1 VSVLGKGFEMM
12 AFFATVGSMAFL
24 SVWAY
29 AVKNQMQKV
38 AEQEGA
44 FEGSELTEQ
53 FWSSTTQMKKGK

>member
-1 VSVLGKGFEMM
+1 MM